1 MSNALIQSP
10 FFSSLV
16 EVEAV
21 ERAALEVIERANDE
35 LLAASGGGVHA
46 LEEIP
51 ATVFVD
57 TNWDT
62 NPSIPIA
69 YEMQRLLDWRVI
81 DTFRREVAEM
91 LTSAVEAEGF
101 IEPEDLEVIGRGH
114 IDDVVRSHVEETV
127 RTLGQAHAWKP
138 AVQIAAAR
146 AVFDSLFRLGRLQPL
161 LDLPGVENI
170 DIKGCDRVFV
180 KFSDGTQVRYDPVAD
195 SDAEF
200 IADIQF
206 LASRGGEAGRS
217 WSDTSPLLDMD
228 LPGGARLAAV
238 FSGVAGRPV
247 VVIRVHRLVN
257 ITLDDLVNI
266 HQTMPR
272 AAATYLENAVL
283 EGRSIVISGHPNAG
297 KTTLTRALANC
308 LPKEV
313 KIVTIEKERE
323 LHLDSLPGHD
333 IVHALQYRLGSG
345 EHRADGSKPGEVT
358 MIELLEESLRLD
370 AQRII
375 VGEVRGGEI
384 NAMFQ
389 AMQAGVGSFSTIHS
403 ASAANAVERMATLM
417 LMNQGVT
424 DDYAYRQI
432 AGNIDIIVQ
441 ITQVK
446 VEGGHP
452 RRLIT
457 EIGEV
462 IENDLNSRPTVQL
475 VFELDE
481 YNRLQGVH
489 K

>member
-1 MSNALIQSP
+1 MSNTLIQSP
-10 FFSSLV
+10 FFTSII

-51 ATVFVD
+51 TTVFVD

-161 LDLPGVENI
+161 LDLPGAENI

-180 KFSDGTQVRYDPVAD
+180 KFSDGTQIRYDPVAD
-195 SDAEF
+195 TDAEF

-206 LASRGGEAGRS
+206 LASRGGEGGRS
-217 WSDTSPLLDMD
+217 WSDASPILDMD

-238 FSGVAGRPV
+238 FSGVAGRPT
-247 VVIRVHRLVN
+247 VVIRIHRLVN

-272 AAATYLENAVL
+272 SAARYLENAVL
-283 EGRSIVISGHPNAG
+283 EGRSIVISGVPGTG

-308 LPKEV
+308 LPRDV

-323 LHLDSLPGHD
+323 LRLDNLPNHD
-333 IVHALQYRLGSG
+333 IVHALQYRPGAG
-345 EHRADGSKPGEVT
+345 ERQGDGSRAGEVT

-389 AMQAGVGSFSTIHS
+389 AMQAGIGSFSTIHS
-403 ASAANAVERMATLM
+403 SSGVNAIERMATLM

-441 ITQVK
+441 MEQVK
-446 VEGGHP
+446 VEGERP
-452 RRLIT
+452 LRLIT
-457 EIGEV
+457 EIVEV
-462 IENDLNSRPTVQL
+462 VESDIHSRPTVRP

-481 YNRLQGVH
+481 HNRLQAVP